1 MSCRLLRGI
10 RFFSDRTGRTAP
22 RWDTENR
29 NGPPCAYPPRR
40 GLLRFVPTSA
50 HYNRCTR
57 GPDIPPR
64 GLQKTLSRYQTKNYC
79 RTVNAKRFA
88 LFPCGM
94 AALTQIKAPKAVTRQ
109 SQTRH
114 YTVDVRI
121 AVWPAHRWV
130 SYCGQPTWL
139 YISSA
144 YEARVTN

>member
-1 MSCRLLRGI
+1 MSGRASSTENETTL
-10 RFFSDRTGRTAP
+10 RTGKCPAAFFEVSGFSQTGQGGP
-22 RWDTENR
+22 RRSWDTENR
-29 NGPPCAYPPRR
+29 NGPLCAYPPRR
-40 GLLRFVPTSA
+40 GLLRCVPTSG

-64 GLQKTLSRYQTKNYC
+64 GLQRTLSRYHTKNYC

-114 YTVDVRI
+114 YTVDVRM
-121 AVWPAHRWV
+121 RF
-130 SYCGQPTWL
+130 GQP
-139 YISSA
+139 IGG
-144 YEARVTN
+144 